1 MRRMLTARDGGE
13 PARMRRLKVAALLGG
28 VGGLGL
34 LGCVACC
41 TLPLLGVIG
50 IGSGAAAMFRIIEP
64 LSAGLLALGG
74 IAAVAAFVRFR
85 RKSCAAPVPSEGAS
99 CSTDGACDCGPG
111 PSPREPA
118 GR

>member
-1 MRRMLTARDGGE
+1 MRGIVTARDGGE
-13 PARMRRLKVAALLGG
+13 PGLVRRLKVPALLGG
-28 VGGLGL
+28 IGGLGL

-74 IAAVAAFVRFR
+74 LAAVAAFVRFR
-85 RKSCAAPVPSEGAS
+85 RKSCAAPIPSEGAS
-99 CSTDGACDCGPG
+99 CSTEGACGCGPG

>member
-1 MRRMLTARDGGE
+1 MLTARDAGG
-13 PARMRRLKVAALLGG
+13 PALMRRLRVPALLGG
-28 VGGLGL
+28 IGGLGL

-74 IAAVAAFVRFR
+74 VAMVVAFVRFR
-85 RKSCAAPVPSEGAS
+85 SKSCAAPMPPEGAW
-99 CSTDGACDCGPG
+99 CSMDGACGCSPG
-111 PSPREPA
+111 PSPREPP
-118 GR
+118 RR

>member
-1 MRRMLTARDGGE
+1 MRGMVTARDGGE
-13 PARMRRLKVAALLGG
+13 PALMRRLNVPALLGG
-28 VGGLGL
+28 FGGLWL

-50 IGSGAAAMFRIIEP
+50 IGSGAAAMLRIIEP

-74 IAAVAAFVRFR
+74 VAAVVAFVRFR
-85 RKSCAAPVPSEGAS
+85 RKSCAAPMPSEGAS
-99 CSTDGACDCGPG
+99 CSTGGACGCGPG
-111 PSPREPA
+111 PGPREPA

>member
-1 MRRMLTARDGGE
+1 MRGMLTARGEGE
-13 PARMRRLKVAALLGG
+13 PGLIQRLKVPALLGG
-28 VGGLGL
+28 IGGLGL

-74 IAAVAAFVRFR
+74 VAAVVAFIRFR
-85 RKSCAAPVPSEGAS
+85 RKGCAAPVPSEATS
-99 CSTDGACDCGPG
+99 CSMDGVCGCGPA
-111 PSPREPA
+111 PSPRELA
-118 GR
+118 RR